1 MLKLAT
7 TTLYSFVETWTLRQ
21 QLQLRYCIYL
31 PYEPQ
36 GRRTLVLCIS
46 HVSHQS
52 SQSSHE
58 RPCVLRPFIHESES
72 PQWPTHLDSDTL
84 QEDSCSA
91 VLSKR
96 PWNQPFESRVDSS
109 SGPCTAAHACTVQRP
124 CADALQQ
131 AASWPCSPPSHQ
143 PPANQHSNSSVA
155 PRSGHGATR
164 TTRAGRSRRVD

>member
-1 MLKLAT
+1 MDPASTTPAT
-7 TTLYSFVETWTLRQ
+7 LLHIFAIPTTGTPYSRAVG
-21 QLQLRYCIYL
+21 
-31 PYEPQ
+31 PSP
-36 GRRTLVLCIS
+36 
-46 HVSHQS
+46 HQS

-72 PQWPTHLDSDTL
+72 PPWPTHLDSDTL

-164 TTRAGRSRRVD
+164 TTRAGRSRGVD